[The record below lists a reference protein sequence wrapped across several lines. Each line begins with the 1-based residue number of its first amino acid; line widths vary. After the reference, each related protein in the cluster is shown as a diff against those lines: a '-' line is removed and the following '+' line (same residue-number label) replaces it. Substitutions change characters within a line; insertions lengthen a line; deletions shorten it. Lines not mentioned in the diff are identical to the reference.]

1 MMGRGPQAVE
11 AERTDNP
18 VLSVEN
24 LRVQGPGGVIVANLS
39 LTVASGETV
48 AIVGESGSGKSITAR
63 AMTGLLPRG
72 LSATG
77 EVRYRGSNLL
87 AGTEQQWRSIRG
99 HQIGFV
105 LQDPFTMLNP
115 VAKCGR
121 IITESLPAGQHR
133 SRRERREE
141 AVHRLREVGIHD
153 PSTIDRYPFQI
164 SGGMRQRV
172 AIAAALARDPQV
184 LIADEPTTAL
194 DVTTQRDL
202 LALIKHIQADR
213 GMALVLI
220 THDLRVAFSICD
232 RVSVMYAGSMVEVA
246 PPDALAATPMHPYS
260 QGLLLSEPPV
270 GHKVREL
277 VVIPGSVPTAS
288 ETTGCPF
295 APRCRWVAP
304 ECTTSAPTLA
314 PVGSG
319 RWSACVR
326 LPDIEPQMR
335 TEQSTSTQALAENIP
350 HVTPR
355 ALVSVVGLSKT
366 FGTRRAAVPVLK
378 DVSIE
383 IGENES
389 VGLVGESGSGK
400 TTLARSLVGL
410 EQPTDG
416 RMNICGV
423 GEGLRRPRVGPAD
436 VSRPA
441 T

>member
-194 DVTTQRDL
+194 DVTVQAQVFDL
-202 LALIKHIQADR
+202 LQELRQQTGTA
-213 GMALVLI
+213 MVLI
-220 THDLRVAFSICD
+220 THDMTAVAD
-232 RVSVMYAGSMVEVA
+232 MADTVAVLYAGRCIEQGRTADVLGRPA
-246 PPDALAATPMHPYS
+246 HPYT
-260 QGLLLSEPPV
+260 QGLIACVPHLRLGARAAEPAAPLA
-270 GHKVREL
+270 E
-277 VVIPGSVPTAS
+277 IPGIVPSLGARGA
-288 ETTGCPF
+288 GCVF
-295 APRCRWVAP
+295 APRC
-304 ECTTSAPTLA
+304 
-314 PVGSG
+314 
-319 RWSACVR
+319 
-326 LPDIEPQMR
+326 
-335 TEQSTSTQALAENIP
+335 
-350 HVTPR
+350 PR
-355 ALVSVVGLSKT
+355 AG
-366 FGTRRAAVPVLK
+366 AECAVRPML
-378 DVSIE
+378 
-383 IGENES
+383 
-389 VGLVGESGSGK
+389 
-400 TTLARSLVGL
+400 
-410 EQPTDG
+410 DG
-416 RMNICGV
+416 ADH
-423 GEGLRRPRVGPAD
+423 RVACWHPG
-436 VSRPA
+436 
-441 T
+441 